1 MIRRTVMAAA
11 AVILSLTAID
21 AYAQNPIKWSLKV
34 GSTSSPLKPGD
45 RFNVQ
50 VIANIEAGWH
60 LYAITQPPGGPT
72 PTRITLPSGQ
82 PFKAGG
88 AVKSPP
94 SLTDFDQNFGIDTEF
109 FEGSATFTLPVT
121 VARDAPAGK
130 HKLRVNAFFQT
141 CNDRL
146 CLPATTVK
154 MEALVEVAAET
165 ISSTTVSASEPEDK
179 SPVAQAETK
188 TPDQSAGQPQTGA
201 ESSEKTDAASLSAS
215 PSSSEPSVAAQSP
228 GAATNI
234 ARTTAPA
241 GGVDTSQSLLSFI
254 WLAMTVGALS
264 LLTPC
269 VFPMIPITVS
279 YFTSHSASS
288 RGAALRNAFI
298 YSGGIILTFT
308 ALGMALALFV
318 GAAGINLF
326 AANPW
331 VNLLITAIFLGFAMN
346 LFGAYQIR
354 VPSAL
359 LTRLDALTRR
369 EGGSQMIGMLLTGL
383 VFTLTSFTCTAPFVG
398 TLLVM
403 AAQGEW
409 QWPLLG
415 MLAFSTVFALPF
427 FVLAMMPQ
435 LLSQM
440 PRSGGWLN
448 SVKVVMGLLEVAAA
462 MKFISNVDLVWHWG
476 IFTREVVVASWVAV
490 AGLITFYLLGKFRL
504 SEDAPVERI
513 GAVRLMMAIAFL
525 ALSLYLLTGLFGR
538 RLGEVESFLPPA
550 AEGTF
555 MAGGG
560 EGGELPWIVNDY
572 EGALSR
578 ARQEK
583 KLVLIDFTGYTCT
596 NCRWMEAN
604 MFPKAEVRRE
614 MEKYIR
620 VRLYTDG
627 EGEIYGKHQRLEQE
641 KFGTVALP
649 YYALVDSEGNP
660 MASFAGLTRN
670 PSEFIAFLKTPYP
683 SAAQTD

>member
-1 MIRRTVMAAA
+1 MAAA
-11 AVILSLTAID
+11 AIVLSLTAID
-21 AYAQNPIKWSLKV
+21 AYSQNPINWSLKA
-34 GSTSSPLKPGD
+34 GATTKPLKPGD

-50 VIANIEAGWH
+50 VIASIEPGWH
-60 LYAITQPPGGPT
+60 LYAITQPAGGPT
-72 PTRITLPSGQ
+72 PTQITLSSGQ
-82 PFKAGG
+82 HFKAGG

-94 SLTDFDQNFGIDTEF
+94 SITEFDENFGIDTEF
-109 FEGSATFTLPVT
+109 FVGTATFTLPVM
-121 VARDAPAGK
+121 VVGDAPAGK
-130 HKLRVNAFFQT
+130 HKLQVNAFYQT

-146 CLPATTVK
+146 CLPATTAK
-154 MEALVEVAAET
+154 MEALIEVAVET
-165 ISSTTVSASEPEDK
+165 AAASVSEEKPPA
-179 SPVAQAETK
+179 AQTEVK
-188 TPDQSAGQPQTGA
+188 TPDQSSQQTQGETA
-201 ESSEKTDAASLSAS
+201 ESEKKDDVSLT
-215 PSSSEPSVAAQSP
+215 PSSPVSESPVAAEAPSAATSVAQ
-228 GAATNI
+228 
-234 ARTTAPA
+234 TTAPA
-241 GGVDTSQSLLSFI
+241 GGVDTNQSLLSFI

-288 RGAALRNAFI
+288 RGQALRNASI
-298 YSGGIILTFT
+298 YSAGIILTFT

-354 VPSAL
+354 VPSGL
-359 LTRLDALTRR
+359 LTRLDAVTRR
-369 EGGSQMIGMLLTGL
+369 EGSSQMLGMLLTGL

-415 MLAFSTVFALPF
+415 MLAFSTIFALPF

-476 IFTREVVVASWVAV
+476 IFTRELVVASWVAV

-504 SEDAPVERI
+504 SEDPPVERI
-513 GAVRLMMAIAFL
+513 GAVRLMMALCFL
-525 ALSLYLLTGLFGR
+525 ALGFYLLTGLFGR

-550 AEGTF
+550 TEGTF
-555 MAGGG
+555 MAAGG
-560 EGGELPWIVNDY
+560 ETGELPWMINDY
-572 EGALSR
+572 EGALAQ

-614 MEKYIR
+614 MEKYVR

-627 EGEIYGKHQRLEQE
+627 EGEIYQKHQRLEQE

-660 MASFAGLTRN
+660 VASFAGLTRN
-670 PSEFIAFLKTPYP
+670 PAEFIAFLRTSYS